1 MHLNSLLI
9 RSVIAAALAVFA
21 PAFTMAQAT
30 KVVPATAPVSKA
42 QTTIEQAAKDG
53 KYTFLMF
60 YKQTDA
66 ASNAMAATL
75 KEGLADK
82 SEQAVVAYVQITNP
96 AEQALV
102 TKYDVSRAP
111 MPMTIALAPNGA
123 MTGMFAQRVT
133 AEKLSEA
140 FVTPTMMATMKN
152 LQENKLVL
160 VTVQGSAKAPAP
172 VAIKDFQSDPHFK
185 DRIVTIGVAAADPQ
199 EGKFMGQMK
208 IDPKAKATHTVLLA
222 PPGVMVGKFD
232 AVASKDEIAAALA
245 KAGKCCDDPN
255 CKHHQPAT
263 RSATQP
269 SNTRTK

>member
-1 MHLNSLLI
+1 MNLNSLLI
-9 RSVIAAALAVFA
+9 QSVTAAVFA
-21 PAFTMAQAT
+21 VIAPTFATAQTRTAAPAVAPTSKAQAT
-30 KVVPATAPVSKA
+30 
-42 QTTIEQAAKDG
+42 IDQAAKEG
-53 KYTFLMF
+53 KYTFLLF
-60 YKQTDA
+60 FKQNDA
-66 ASNAMAATL
+66 ATNAMTATL
-75 KEGLADK
+75 KEALAGK
-82 SEQAVVAYVQITNP
+82 SEQAVVAHIQVGDP

-123 MTGMFAQRVT
+123 MTGMFAQKVT
-133 AEKLSEA
+133 SEKLGEA
-140 FVTPTMMATMKN
+140 FVTPTMMFAMKN

-185 DRIVTIGVAAADPQ
+185 DRIVTIGMTAADPQ
-199 EGKFMGQMK
+199 EAKFVGQMQ

-222 PPGVMVGKFD
+222 PPGAMVGKFD

-263 RSATQP
+263 RTATQP
-269 SNTRTK
+269 SATRR